1 MTVLEQ
7 LLSSL
12 DSAGIYNQHDT
23 SAPEVVLWTDPERL
37 WESILPRVS
46 ELREAVYHLD
56 KDGVTG
62 ELRGPSTF
70 LRYQLS
76 KRGEPK
82 RGEKI
87 PIIYLP
93 GVARSDFRSSK
104 SFPEDA
110 RHLFAYQYLGNFWT
124 QVNGK
129 DWTPSALLASDDG
142 GLALDLA
149 KDLDTRNA
157 LRSQLATVMETEI
170 DALKGMRLE
179 ASDFNALSVG
189 DPVRLMLQW
198 LSHPERC
205 ETEWP
210 CSQWQAFQ
218 EISQNQFGL
227 DPKKD
232 GRLVAAEKLVTGGQ
246 QWDEVWARYEEA
258 PRNYSGVLE
267 ALDHVKPSDLFVDS
281 SDRIPRNN
289 REKEEALRKEL
300 VALTGAPAAP
310 AQNEITRLSSN
321 HRSRAASVWAELDQ
335 APLAHA
341 IRHLG
346 EMVEAMQKPI
356 QGSNWA
362 ALQKGYLSHGWQVDA
377 HARRA
382 FASVEKKVDQGAI
395 TAALQACYLPW
406 LSDLAE
412 RTQKLAAQYPNPSPE
427 TAPSYP
433 VEEGSIYLFID
444 GLRADLALELVEG
457 LENAGMNP
465 KTDPNWAALPS
476 VTATAKPAWQG
487 LTERLNGDSLGDGFE
502 PINRA
507 TGKALTTASFRKQ
520 IGELAMKYVPA
531 NETGDHSGCSWTEA
545 ADFDSRGHKDGAKLA
560 WRIQEE
566 LRVVHQRVNELFQA
580 GWSKITIITDHGWL
594 WMPGGLPC
602 SELPGHLTASK
613 WGRCAILKEGTVK
626 GFLQVPWFWDSQH
639 AILLPPSVNA
649 FRNGLEYSHGG
660 LSLQETVTLQISLK
674 NTAATQR
681 PNVTIANARWVG
693 LRLKFEIEG
702 ETAGLSYDLRTK
714 PADASSTQIEGM
726 RDLNQAKVSL
736 AIEDDE
742 LDGTSVMLVILHSG
756 EVIAKKA
763 LVVGE
768 NQ

>member
-1 MTVLEQ
+1 MTVLDHF
-7 LLSSL
+7 LSSL
-12 DSAGIYNQHDT
+12 DFAGIYNQHDT
-23 SAPEVVLWTDPERL
+23 SAPEVILWTDPERL

-56 KDGVTG
+56 EEGITG

-76 KRGEPK
+76 KRGERQRDQK
-82 RGEKI
+82 V

-104 SFPEDA
+104 SFPEIA

-157 LRSQLATVMETEI
+157 LRSQLATVVETDV
-170 DALKGMRLE
+170 DALRGKRLE

-205 ETEWP
+205 EADWP
-210 CSQWQAFQ
+210 SAQWQAFQ
-218 EISQNQFGL
+218 EITQSQFGL

-232 GRLVAAEKLVTGGQ
+232 GRLVAAEKLVEGNGQ
-246 QWDEVWARYEEA
+246 WNEVWARYEEA
-258 PRNYSGVLE
+258 PRNYGGVRE
-267 ALDHVKPSDLFVDS
+267 ALDLVKPGDLFVGS

-289 REKEEALRKEL
+289 REKEDALRKEL
-300 VALTGAPAAP
+300 LALAGRTVAQTRD
-310 AQNEITRLSSN
+310 EITRLSSN
-321 HRSRAASVWAELDQ
+321 HRSRAASVWAELGE
-335 APLAHA
+335 AFLAHA
-341 IRHLG
+341 VRHLG
-346 EMVEAMQKPI
+346 EMVEVMLKPLP
-356 QGSNWA
+356 GTDWA
-362 ALQKGYLSHGWQVDA
+362 SLQNGYLKGGWQVDA

-382 FASVEKKVDQGAI
+382 FAAVQTKNDQGAI
-395 TAALQACYLPW
+395 SAALQSCYLPW
-406 LSDLAE
+406 LAELAG
-412 RTQKLAAQYPNPSPE
+412 RTQELASSYPNSSPA
-427 TAPSYP
+427 TAPVYP

-457 LENAGMNP
+457 FENAGMNP
-465 KTDPNWAALPS
+465 KMDPNWAALPS

-487 LTERLNGDSLGDGFE
+487 LTERLNGDSLGEGFE

-531 NETGDHSGCSWTEA
+531 NETGDPSGCAWTEA

-613 WGRCAILKEGTVK
+613 WGRCAILKGGTVK

-639 AILLPPSVNA
+639 AILLPPLVNA
-649 FRNGLEYSHGG
+649 FRKGLEYSHGG
-660 LSLQETVTLQISLK
+660 LSLQETVTLRIDLE
-674 NTAATQR
+674 NTTATQR
-681 PNVTIANARWVG
+681 LSVTITNARWVG
-693 LRLKFEIEG
+693 LRFKFEIDG
-702 ETAGLSYDLRTK
+702 EASGLTYDLRTK
-714 PADASSTQIEGM
+714 PADACSTQIEGA
-726 RDLNQAKVSL
+726 RELTQTKVSL
-736 AIEDDE
+736 AIENDD
-742 LDGTSVMLVILHSG
+742 LDGTSAVLVILHDG

-763 LVVGE
+763 LVIGE